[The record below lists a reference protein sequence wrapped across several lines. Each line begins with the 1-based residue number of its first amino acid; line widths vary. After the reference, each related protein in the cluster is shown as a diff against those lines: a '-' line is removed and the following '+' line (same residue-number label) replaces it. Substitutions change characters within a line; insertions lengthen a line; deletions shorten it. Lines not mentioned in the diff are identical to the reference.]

1 MNAIY
6 KTVATWKNRE
16 PNVDER
22 ETTLDM
28 AKELLKGT
36 CDTLRSMPGYD
47 VFSTPDNLYA
57 VIKTPGYRLEITVVS
72 A

>member
-6 KTVATWKNRE
+6 KTVATWGNHA
-16 PNVDER
+16 PTVDER

-28 AKELLKGT
+28 GKELLKGT

-57 VIKTPGYRLEITVVS
+57 VIKTPGYRLEITVV
-72 A
+72 AA